1 VLAALPERGR
11 EWEMTRYREYQ
22 ARLAARAVGET
33 FDRAAAFLLQASDGG
48 TSDGGA
54 LNGRASDGGASDGGA
69 SDGDPAP
76 SELSAS

>member
-33 FDRAAAFLLQASDGG
+33 FDRAAAFLLRASDGG

-54 LNGRASDGGASDGGA
+54 LNGGALDGGA

>member
-22 ARLAARAVGET
+22 ARLAARRVGET
-33 FDRAAAFLLQASDGG
+33 FDRAAAFLL
-48 TSDGGA
+48 
-54 LNGRASDGGASDGGA
+54 RASANGASDGGA

>member
-22 ARLAARAVGET
+22 ARLAARPVGET
-33 FDRAAAFLLQASDGG
+33 FDRAAAFLL
-48 TSDGGA
+48 
-54 LNGRASDGGASDGGA
+54 RASADGASEDGASDVGA
-69 SDGDPAP
+69 SDDGGSNGARAR